1 MQKLKIVLRIVS
13 SLAFVIGVPL
23 LVRSCLFSEGKWVTC
38 RIRTEVGEIH
48 VRIYPDQAPVTAA
61 NFLRYVEAGLYNH
74 TNFFRVLTPANQPDD
89 PFRIEVIQ
97 GGAVDEKKCFPAITH
112 ETTKMTGLSHKDG
125 TISMARAG
133 PGTAACSFFICIGR
147 QPELDYG
154 GRRNPDGQGF
164 AAFGRVVKGMDVVR
178 RIQKMNQDRQFLKN
192 PVAITSLIRML
203 KPSDLPGHN
212 GIGNWSPRVGS
223 IRDIWDALRYSIS
236 RMAFKDFA
244 FLLTLLVLF
253 GWMIWHGNPPR
264 KFGRVEREFS
274 YNGWE
279 STSPGLRLLATI
291 FLLALWAFFFIIL
304 LGN

>member
-1 MQKLKIVLRIVS
+1 MQKFKIVLRIVS

-23 LVRSCLFSEGKWVTC
+23 LVRSCLFSEGKWATC
-38 RIRTEVGEIH
+38 RIRTEAGDIH

-74 TNFFRVLTPANQPDD
+74 TTFFRVLTPANQPDD

-97 GGAVDEKKCFPAITH
+97 GGAVDETKRFPAIAH

-164 AAFGRVVKGMDVVR
+164 AAFGRVVKGMDVVHH
-178 RIQKMNQDRQFLKN
+178 IQKMNQDRQFLKN

-203 KPSDLPGHN
+203 KPSELPAHN
-212 GIGNWSPRVGS
+212 GIGHWSRRVGS
-223 IRDIWDALRYSIS
+223 IKDIWEALRFNIS
-236 RMAFKDFA
+236 RMTIKEFA
-244 FLLTLLVLF
+244 VLFLLMALV
-253 GWMIWHGNPPR
+253 GWLAWHGYGPR
-264 KFGRVEREFS
+264 KFGRVDREFS
-274 YNGWE
+274 YSDWE
-279 STSPGLRLLATI
+279 NTSPGLRLVVVVFIMA
-291 FLLALWAFFFIIL
+291 LLAIFIIL
-304 LGN
+304 MGS